1 MNTPLAPTPA
11 DKLYTGKVLLIL
23 GARVSS
29 GLATFSGWM
38 MVGFA
43 AILGALLA
51 NLDSSFK
58 FLDVETLS
66 SISKLFAVAVLFC
79 VIQRYSAAV
88 ISSSSAVAE
97 EIEKHPPPEE
107 MNIASFMEQLES
119 ATLWPM
125 RYMVRRSNRKIL
137 QGDLAA
143 GGRLISTLAQIEAWL
158 VFAQLLLVLAAVWML
173 ASGLRS

>member
-1 MNTPLAPTPA
+1 
-11 DKLYTGKVLLIL
+11 
-23 GARVSS
+23 
-29 GLATFSGWM
+29 M

-51 NLDSSFK
+51 NLDSSSK
-58 FLDVETLS
+58 FLAAETLS

-88 ISSSSAVAE
+88 VASSSAVAE
-97 EIEKHPPPEE
+97 EIEKHPPPEK
-107 MNIASFMEQLES
+107 MNIASFMEQMEG

-125 RYMVRRSNRKIL
+125 RYMVRRSNRRIL

-143 GGRLISTLAQIEAWL
+143 GGRLISTFAQIEAWL
-158 VFAQLLLVLAAVWML
+158 VFAQLLLVLAAAWVL
-173 ASGLRS
+173 ASGLRG

>member
-1 MNTPLAPTPA
+1 MNTQLAPTL
-11 DKLYTGKVLLIL
+11 DEKMYTGKVLLIM

-51 NLDSSFK
+51 NLDSSAK
-58 FLDVETLS
+58 FLAPETLS
-66 SISKLFAVAVLFC
+66 AISKLFAVAVFFC

-88 ISSSSAVAE
+88 VASSSAVGE
-97 EIEKHPPPEE
+97 EVEKHPPPSN
-107 MNIASFMEQLES
+107 MNLASFMEQMEG

-125 RYMVRRSNRKIL
+125 RYMVRRSNQKIL

-143 GGRLISTLAQIEAWL
+143 GGRLISTFAQVEALL
-158 VFAQLLLVLAAVWML
+158 VIVQLLLVLAAAWVL